1 MSKKVL
7 LFLSELR
14 QEPGKESEKEYLCPD
29 ESKVSG
35 VQSNEAPV
43 KYLLRHYEDVS
54 EILCV
59 VTKEA
64 KECREKVSKS
74 GWDWFCESIKAIKKE
89 IIITEIPCDGED
101 SETFIKGP
109 MQQILEKIESGDELL
124 LETTGGFRNA
134 IIYMILAARILSHAG
149 IQITGA
155 VYSNFQKG
163 KIEDLSQTMQLF
175 ELVEGM
181 KEMTSFGSVSDI
193 RKYYEQTEEKDEKI
207 KNLLVAVE
215 EMTESISLCRTDT
228 LDAKMEQFNIAMQDA
243 KESSDLL
250 FRQLLKGFRQKFGA
264 QWNVFTILR
273 WCVDSGMIQQAMTI
287 YTEKMPAYIIKQ
299 GLLEVDRD
307 VKVSNKLEHEDEN
320 AAVFVKGFLKLAEK
334 KSIQKKFQNYL
345 KTHNEVIVSYS
356 KRNKIGLPKNDEL
369 YTGVENVVRF
379 IRHFYFETKHDFS
392 EKGFEKLGNKYP
404 VFKNKEIKNYFST
417 DKKQGKNAQKMIN
430 LISNDEKIQ
439 SIFLQVKAAKE
450 KNTYAETLENLE
462 KWLPD
467 SGYTIHCSLEQMRRI
482 AKDYLYIK
490 QLRNIA
496 NHANSDS
503 NTDDSA
509 ELMDYL
515 CGEADYYQKPEK
527 TNIKQISDVILKGI
541 AHIEEAEEHLHREPK
556 K

>member
-1 MSKKVL
+1 MSKKIL

-14 QEPGKESEKEYLCPD
+14 QESGKKSEKKSEKEYLCPD

-43 KYLLRHYEDVS
+43 KYLLQHYENVS

-64 KECREKVSKS
+64 KKS
-74 GWDWFCESIKAIKKE
+74 GWDWFCDAIKKVKE
-89 IIITEIPCDGED
+89 NIKIIEIPCDGED

-175 ELVEGM
+175 DLVEGM
-181 KEMTSFGSVSDI
+181 KEMTSFGSVEDI
-193 RKYYEQTEEKDEKI
+193 RKYYGQTEEKDEKI

-215 EMTESISLCRTDT
+215 EMTEAISLCRTDT
-228 LDAKMEQFNIAMQDA
+228 LDAKMEQFNVAMQDA
-243 KESSDLL
+243 KRSSDLL
-250 FRQLLKGFRQKFGA
+250 FRQLLKGFRQKFGE

-287 YTEKMPAYIIKQ
+287 YTEKIPAYIIKQ

-320 AAVFVKGFLKLAEK
+320 AVVFVKGFLKLAEPEK
-334 KSIQKKFQNYL
+334 KEMRNKFQSYL
-345 KTHNEVIVSYS
+345 KENSSEIASWCFE
-356 KRNKIGLPKNDEL
+356 KRITLPENDEL

-379 IRHFYFETKHDFS
+379 IRYFYSETGRKQDFT
-392 EKGFEKLGNKYP
+392 EMNFKKLGNKYP
-404 VFKNKEIKNYFST
+404 VFKRKEIKKHFCEPST
-417 DKKQGKNAQKMIN
+417 WGGNAEKMIN
-430 LISNDEKIQ
+430 NISGAPKEVRN
-439 SIFLQVKAAKE
+439 IFLQL
-450 KNTYAETLENLE
+450 KNTYVETLENLE
-462 KWLPD
+462 NLLTD
-467 SGYTIHCSLEQMRRI
+467 SGYTIHCFLEQMRRI

-515 CGEADYYQKPEK
+515 CGEADYYQKPEN
-527 TNIKQISDVILKGI
+527 TNMKQISDVILKGI
-541 AHIEEAEEHLHREPK
+541 AYIEKTEEHLQREQK

>member
-1 MSKKVL
+1 MSKKIL

-14 QEPGKESEKEYLCPD
+14 QESGKKSEKKSEKEYLCPD

-43 KYLLRHYEDVS
+43 KYLLQHYENVS

-64 KECREKVSKS
+64 KKS
-74 GWDWFCESIKAIKKE
+74 GWDWFCDAIKKVKE
-89 IIITEIPCDGED
+89 NIKIIEIPCDGED

-134 IIYMILAARILSHAG
+134 IIYMILAAHAG

-175 ELVEGM
+175 DLVEGM
-181 KEMTSFGSVSDI
+181 KEMTSFGSVEDI
-193 RKYYEQTEEKDEKI
+193 RKYYGQTEEKDEKI

-215 EMTESISLCRTDT
+215 EMTEAISLCRTDT
-228 LDAKMEQFNIAMQDA
+228 LDAKMEQFNVAMQDA
-243 KESSDLL
+243 KRSSDLL
-250 FRQLLKGFRQKFGA
+250 FRQLLKGFRQKFGE

-320 AAVFVKGFLKLAEK
+320 AVVFVKGFLKLAEPEK
-334 KSIQKKFQNYL
+334 KEMRNKFQSYL
-345 KTHNEVIVSYS
+345 KENSSEIASWCFE
-356 KRNKIGLPKNDEL
+356 KRITLPENDEL

-379 IRHFYFETKHDFS
+379 IRYFYSETGRKQDFT
-392 EKGFEKLGNKYP
+392 EMNFKKLGNKYP
-404 VFKNKEIKNYFST
+404 VFKRKEIKKHFCEPST
-417 DKKQGKNAQKMIN
+417 WGGNAEKMIN
-430 LISNDEKIQ
+430 NISGAPKEVRN
-439 SIFLQVKAAKE
+439 IFLQL
-450 KNTYAETLENLE
+450 KNTYVETLENLE
-462 KWLPD
+462 NLLTD
-467 SGYTIHCSLEQMRRI
+467 SGYTIHCFLEQMRRI

-515 CGEADYYQKPEK
+515 CGEADYYQKPEN
-527 TNIKQISDVILKGI
+527 TNMKQISDVILKGI
-541 AHIEEAEEHLHREPK
+541 AYIEKTEEHLQREQK